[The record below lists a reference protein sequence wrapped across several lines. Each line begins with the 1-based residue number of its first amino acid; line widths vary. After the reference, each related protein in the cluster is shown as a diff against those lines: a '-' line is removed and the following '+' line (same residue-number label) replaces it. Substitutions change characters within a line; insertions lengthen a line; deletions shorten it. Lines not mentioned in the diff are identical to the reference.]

1 MNRFRPGRLIGIL
14 VGTLVILGVGVYG
27 PATLL
32 GPLPA
37 AEVEL
42 STPSAPVT
50 ASTPVMPAAGSS
62 GILAITPLGGA
73 TDSAGTDRTGTDD
86 DADTAAASETAP
98 ALGVEPIATGGGSDA
113 LPMASVAKIITALV
127 VLDAKPLAVGEPG
140 PAYNL
145 VTADYQDYLD
155 YTADGARTVIVF
167 PGESWTQRELLQA
180 MILGSSNNH
189 ADTLARWAFGSEENY
204 VTAANAWL
212 AENDMPQ
219 TSVTDA
225 NGLLDSSTGTGADL
239 ARIAGLAATNPVIA
253 DIIANPASAL
263 VNQRGV
269 SNTTAYLPEL
279 GITGISR
286 SYTDAGG
293 VCFLFTAAVT
303 VDEQTFTFAG
313 GFIGEPDYDT
323 LTADL
328 TALMASATA
337 GVSEVPVLTEGDAYA
352 SFTTA
357 WGDTADAV
365 VATPRTKFGWQAA
378 EPTGA
383 VVTLDDV
390 KTGRAGS
397 KVGRVTVDAFGES
410 VTSTLELDDTLTDP
424 GPGWRLLHPIPVIS
438 ALIAAR

>member
-37 AEVEL
+37 AEVTL
-42 STPSAPVT
+42 GTPAAPVS
-50 ASTPVMPAAGSS
+50 ASTPVLPAAGTS
-62 GILAITPLGGA
+62 GILAITPA
-73 TDSAGTDRTGTDD
+73 E
-86 DADTAAASETAP
+86 AAAGEDAATASTL
-98 ALGVEPIATGGGSDA
+98 AVDPIAIGGGTDA

-127 VLDAKPLAVGEPG
+127 VLDAKPLAVGEAGPG
-140 PAYNL
+140 YPL

-155 YTADGARTVIVF
+155 YTAAGARTVIVF
-167 PGESWTQRELLQA
+167 PGETWTQRELLQA

-189 ADTLARWAFGSEENY
+189 ADTLARWAFGSVEDY

-212 AENDMPQ
+212 TENGMTD
-219 TSVTDA
+219 TRVADA
-225 NGLLDSSTGTGADL
+225 NGLLDESAGTGADL
-239 ARIAGLAATNPVIA
+239 ARIAGLAATQPVIA

-269 SNTTAYLPEL
+269 SNTTAFLPEL

-303 VDEQTFTFAG
+303 VGEKTFNFAG

-328 TALMASATA
+328 EALMASATA
-337 GVSEVPVLTEGDAYA
+337 GVTELPVLAEGDVYA
-352 SFTTA
+352 SFSTA
-357 WGDTADAV
+357 WGDEADAV
-365 VATPRTKFGWQAA
+365 VATPRTRFGWQAA
-378 EPTGA
+378 VPTDA
-383 VVTLDDV
+383 EVSLDEIA
-390 KTGRAGS
+390 TGRAGS
-397 KVGRVTVDAFGES
+397 KVGRVSVDAFGET

-424 GPGWRLLHPIPVIS
+424 GPGWRLLHPIPLIG
-438 ALIAAR
+438 ALLDSR

>member
-14 VGTLVILGVGVYG
+14 VGTLVILAIGVYG

-37 AEVEL
+37 ADVAL
-42 STPSAPVT
+42 TTPDAPVT
-50 ASTPVMPAAGSS
+50 ASTPVLPAAGSS
-62 GILAITPLGGA
+62 GILAITPLGQPEDTEGEAGA
-73 TDSAGTDRTGTDD
+73 
-86 DADTAAASETAP
+86 EAP
-98 ALGVEPIATGGGSDA
+98 SLAVEPIAVGGGTDA
-113 LPMASVAKIITALV
+113 LPMASAAKIITALV

-140 PAYNL
+140 PAYSL
-145 VTADYQDYLD
+145 VTADYRDYLD

-189 ADTLARWAFGSEENY
+189 ADTLARWAFGSVEAY

-212 AENDMPQ
+212 VENGMSASQ
-219 TSVTDA
+219 VADA
-225 NGLLDSSTGTGADL
+225 NGLSDESAGTGADL

-253 DIIANPASAL
+253 DILANPASAL

-303 VDEQTFTFAG
+303 VAEQTFTFAG
-313 GFIGEPDYDT
+313 GFLGEPDYDT

-337 GVSEVPVLTEGDAYA
+337 GVTELPVLAEGDVYA
-352 SFTTA
+352 TFTTA
-357 WGDTADAV
+357 WGNTANAV
-365 VATPRTKFGWQAA
+365 VATPRTRFGWQAA

-383 VVTLDDV
+383 EVALDDV
-390 KTGRAGS
+390 ATGRAGS
-397 KVGRVTVDAFGES
+397 KIGRVTVDAFGDS
-410 VTSTLELDDTLTDP
+410 VTSTLELDATLIDP

>member
-1 MNRFRPGRLIGIL
+1 MSRFRPGRLIGIL
-14 VGTLVILGVGVYG
+14 VGTLVILLIGVYG

-37 AEVEL
+37 AEVAL
-42 STPSAPVT
+42 TVPAAPVT
-50 ASTPVMPAAGSS
+50 ASTPVLPAAGTS
-62 GILAITPLGGA
+62 GILAITPADAAGETTATAVAGADAATLGVDPIAVGG
-73 TDSAGTDRTGTDD
+73 GTD
-86 DADTAAASETAP
+86 P
-98 ALGVEPIATGGGSDA
+98 
-113 LPMASVAKIITALV
+113 LPMASAAKIITALV

-140 PAYNL
+140 PAYSL

-155 YTADGARTVIVF
+155 YTAAGARTVIVF

-189 ADTLARWAFGSEENY
+189 ADTLARWAFGSVEAY

-212 AENDMPQ
+212 ADNGMA
-219 TSVTDA
+219 TTRVADA
-225 NGLLDSSTGTGADL
+225 NGLLDASAGTGADL

-293 VCFLFTAAVT
+293 VCFLFTATVT
-303 VDEQTFTFAG
+303 VDDQTFTFAG
-313 GFIGEPDYDT
+313 GFLGEPDYDT

-337 GVSEVPVLTEGDAYA
+337 GVTELPVLAEGDAYA
-352 SFTTA
+352 TFSTA

-365 VATPRTKFGWQAA
+365 VGTPRTRFGWQAA
-378 EPTGA
+378 TPTNPE
-383 VVTLDDV
+383 VTLDEV
-390 KTGRAGS
+390 TTGREGS
-397 KVGRVTVDAFGES
+397 TVGEVSVDAFGQS
-410 VTSTLELDDTLTDP
+410 VTSSLELDSRLSDP

-438 ALIAAR
+438 ALIASF

>member
-1 MNRFRPGRLIGIL
+1 MSRFRPGRLIGIL
-14 VGTLVILGVGVYG
+14 VGTLVILMIGVYG

-37 AEVEL
+37 AEVAL
-42 STPSAPVT
+42 TVPATPVT
-50 ASTPVMPAAGSS
+50 ASTPVLPAAGSS
-62 GILAITPLGGA
+62 GILAVTPLAADDETSAAAA
-73 TDSAGTDRTGTDD
+73 TG
-86 DADTAAASETAP
+86 ADTAS
-98 ALGVEPIATGGGSDA
+98 LGVDPIATGGGSDP
-113 LPMASVAKIITALV
+113 LPMASAAKIITALV

-140 PAYNL
+140 PAYSL

-155 YTADGARTVIVF
+155 YTAAGARTVIVF

-189 ADTLARWAFGSEENY
+189 ADTLARWAFGSVEAY

-212 AENDMPQ
+212 AENGMATTQ
-219 TSVTDA
+219 VADA
-225 NGLLDSSTGTGADL
+225 NGLLDASAGTGADL

-293 VCFLFTAAVT
+293 VCFLFTATVT
-303 VDEQTFTFAG
+303 ANDQTFTFAG
-313 GFIGEPDYDT
+313 GFLGEPDYDT

-337 GVSEVPVLTEGDAYA
+337 GVTELPVLAAGDAYA
-352 SFTTA
+352 TFTTA
-357 WGDTADAV
+357 WGDTASAV
-365 VATPRTKFGWQAA
+365 VGSARTRFGWQAA
-378 EPTGA
+378 APTNP
-383 VVTLDDV
+383 VVTLDEV
-390 KTGRAGS
+390 TTGREGS
-397 KVGRVTVDAFGES
+397 TVGEVTVDAFGES
-410 VTSTLELDDTLTDP
+410 VSASLELDSRLSDP
-424 GPGWRLLHPIPVIS
+424 GPGWRLLHPFPVIS
-438 ALIAAR
+438 ALIASF

>member
-14 VGTLVILGVGVYG
+14 VGTLIILAIGVYG

-32 GPLPA
+32 GPLPSA
-37 AEVEL
+37 AVTL
-42 STPSAPVT
+42 STPAAPVS
-50 ASTPVMPAAGSS
+50 ASTPVLPAAGTS
-62 GILAITPLGGA
+62 GILALTPAEDAEGA
-73 TDSAGTDRTGTDD
+73 ATTDE
-86 DADTAAASETAP
+86 AATLA
-98 ALGVEPIATGGGSDA
+98 VDPIATGGGSDP
-113 LPMASVAKIITALV
+113 LPMASAAKIITALV

-140 PAYNL
+140 PAYSL

-155 YTADGARTVIVF
+155 YTAEGARTVIVF
-167 PGESWTQRELLQA
+167 PNESWTQRELLQA

-189 ADTLARWAFGSEENY
+189 ADTLARWAFGSVDEY

-212 AENDMPQ
+212 AKNGMPDTQ
-219 TSVTDA
+219 VADA
-225 NGLLDSSTGTGADL
+225 NGLSDASAGTGADL

-253 DIIANPASAL
+253 DIIGNPASAL

-303 VDEQTFTFAG
+303 VKEQTFTFAG

-337 GVSEVPVLTEGDAYA
+337 GVTELPVLANGDAYA
-352 SFTTA
+352 TFTTA
-357 WGDTADAV
+357 WGDSADAV
-365 VATPRTKFGWQAA
+365 VATERTRFGWQAA

-383 VVTLDDV
+383 EVTLDDV
-390 KTGRAGS
+390 ATGRAGS
-397 KVGRVTVDAFGES
+397 KVGRVTVDAFGDS
-410 VTSTLELDDTLTDP
+410 VSSTLELDDTLTDP
-424 GPGWRLLHPIPVIS
+424 GPGWRLLHPIPLIS
-438 ALIAAR
+438 ALIDAR

>member
-32 GPLPA
+32 GPLPP

-42 STPSAPVT
+42 STPAAPVT
-50 ASTPVMPAAGSS
+50 ASTPVMPVAGTS
-62 GILAITPLGGA
+62 GILAITPLGGE
-73 TDSAGTDRTGTDD
+73 TDD
-86 DADTAAASETAP
+86 TETTDTDTAATAETAP
-98 ALGVEPIATGGGSDA
+98 ALGVDPIATGGGSDA

-140 PAYNL
+140 PAYSL

-189 ADTLARWAFGSEENY
+189 ADTLARWAFGSVDAY

-397 KVGRVTVDAFGES
+397 KVGRVTVDAFGET
-410 VTSTLELDDTLTDP
+410 VTSTLELDDSLTDP

-438 ALIAAR
+438 ALIDAR

>member
-1 MNRFRPGRLIGIL
+1 MSRFRPGRLIGIL
-14 VGTLVILGVGVYG
+14 VGTLIILGIGVYG

-37 AEVEL
+37 AEVAL
-42 STPSAPVT
+42 TTPAAPVS
-50 ASTPVMPAAGSS
+50 ASTPVLPAAGTSS
-62 GILAITPLGGA
+62 ILAITPLNRA
-73 TDSAGTDRTGTDD
+73 EDSSDEAGTDEAGTAEADGDDEVPSVGTD
-86 DADTAAASETAP
+86 
-98 ALGVEPIATGGGSDA
+98 PIAVGGGSDP

-140 PAYNL
+140 PAYSL

-155 YTADGARTVIVF
+155 YTAEGARTVIVF

-180 MILGSSNNH
+180 MVLGSSNNH
-189 ADTLARWAFGSEENY
+189 ADTLARWAFGSVKEY

-212 AENDMPQ
+212 VANGMSHTQ
-219 TSVTDA
+219 VADA
-225 NGLLDSSTGTGADL
+225 NGLLDESVGTGTDL

-279 GITGISR
+279 GISGISR

-303 VDEQTFTFAG
+303 VNEQTFTFAG

-337 GVSEVPVLTEGDAYA
+337 GVTELPVLAEGDAYA
-352 SFTTA
+352 TLTTA
-357 WGDTADAV
+357 WGDSADAV
-365 VATPRTKFGWQAA
+365 VATPRTRFGWQAA

-383 VVTLDDV
+383 DVTLDDV
-390 KTGRAGS
+390 STGRAGS

>member
-1 MNRFRPGRLIGIL
+1 MSRFRPGRLIGIL
-14 VGTLVILGVGVYG
+14 VGTLVILAIGVYG

-37 AEVEL
+37 ADVEL
-42 STPSAPVT
+42 SVPDA
-50 ASTPVMPAAGSS
+50 PAAASEPVLPADGTS
-62 GILAITPLGGA
+62 GILALTPLESDAA
-73 TDSAGTDRTGTDD
+73 TVTTAERSA
-86 DADTAAASETAP
+86 
-98 ALGVEPIATGGGSDA
+98 ALGVDPIAVGGSGDP
-113 LPMASVAKIITALV
+113 LPMASAAKIITALV
-127 VLDAKPLAVGEPG
+127 VLDAKPLEVGEPG
-140 PAYNL
+140 PAYSL

-155 YTADGARTVIVF
+155 YTAEGARTVIVF

-189 ADTLARWAFGSEENY
+189 ADTLARWAFGSVEAY

-212 AENDMPQ
+212 TENGMAS
-219 TSVTDA
+219 TRVADA
-225 NGLLDSSTGTGADL
+225 NGLLDASAGTGADL

-253 DIIANPASAL
+253 DIIANPASSL

-293 VCFLFTAAVT
+293 VCFLFTATVT
-303 VDEQTFTFAG
+303 ANEKTFTFAG
-313 GFIGEPDYDT
+313 GFLGEPDYDT

-337 GVSEVPVLTEGDAYA
+337 GVTELPVLAEGAVYA
-352 SFTTA
+352 TFTTA
-357 WGDTADAV
+357 WGDTAAAV
-365 VATPRTKFGWQAA
+365 VGTPRTRFGWQAA
-378 EPTGA
+378 APTNP

-390 KTGRAGS
+390 TTGREGS
-397 KVGRVTVDAFGES
+397 DVGEVTVDAFGES
-410 VTSTLELDDTLTDP
+410 VSSALELDSRLSDP
-424 GPGWRLLHPIPVIS
+424 GPGWRLLHPIPVIA
-438 ALIAAR
+438 ALVAAQ

>member
-42 STPSAPVT
+42 STPAAPVT
-50 ASTPVMPAAGSS
+50 ASTPVMPAAGTS

-73 TDSAGTDRTGTDD
+73 TDSTETDSTETDG
-86 DADTAAASETAP
+86 DADTAAATAP
-98 ALGVEPIATGGGSDA
+98 ALGVDPIATGGGSEA

-140 PAYNL
+140 PAYSL

-189 ADTLARWAFGSEENY
+189 ADTLARWAFGSVEKY

-212 AENDMPQ
+212 AANDMPQ
-219 TSVTDA
+219 TTVADA
-225 NGLLDSSTGTGADL
+225 NGLLDSSAGTGADL

-303 VDEQTFTFAG
+303 VNEQTFTFAG

-328 TALMASATA
+328 TALMDSATA
-337 GVSEVPVLTEGDAYA
+337 GVTEVPVLAEGDAYA
-352 SFTTA
+352 TFTTA
-357 WGDTADAV
+357 WGDSADAV
-365 VATPRTKFGWQAA
+365 VATPRTRFGWQAA
-378 EPTGA
+378 EPTGT

-397 KVGRVTVDAFGES
+397 KVGRVAVDAFGDT
-410 VTSTLELDDTLTDP
+410 VTSALELDDSLTDP

-438 ALIAAR
+438 ALINAR